1 MCDHGLARMKRG
13 RDDTPVLSNYFHIR
27 ITYSK
32 ITEEDFEKFDHLII
46 QKELLAAFPKL
57 EKFRYQLEKG
67 DKNGVLHYQ
76 GYFSVTGARTRA
88 ETLQNKLGICEWNG
102 IEGYLKALYK
112 PALANQRYVCK
123 ERTRV
128 AGPWEYGFSQD
139 CDLSFKELPELYAWQ
154 KKLLLEIETFDDKR
168 KIFWIYEAMGNVG
181 KTELAKHLHLKHGA
195 VLLDGKRR
203 HIKAQAFHKPSMFY
217 MMNITMKDYHKVDYG
232 AIEAVK
238 DGFYASHFGTE
249 ANGMVCRKSP
259 KFIVF
264 ANAAPNKQAMGAERF
279 HVRHLSPFETKVD

>member
-1 MCDHGLARMKRG
+1 MITGDHGLASMKRG

-32 ITEEDFEKFDHLII
+32 ITKEDFEQFDHLII
-46 QKELLAAFPKL
+46 KRELLEAFPKL
-57 EKFRYQLEKG
+57 DKLRYQLEKG
-67 DKNGVLHYQ
+67 GKNGILHYQ
-76 GYFSVTGARTRA
+76 GCFSISGSRTRA

-102 IEGYLKALYK
+102 IEGYLKAQYK

-123 ERTRV
+123 EETRI
-128 AGPWEYGFSQD
+128 AGPWDYGFTNEV
-139 CDLSFKELPELYAWQ
+139 DLSFEELPSLWPRQLE
-154 KKLLLEIETFDDKR
+154 LLELIEKFDDSR
-168 KIFWIYEAMGNVG
+168 RIMWIWEPQGNVG

-195 VLLDGKRR
+195 ILLDGKRR
-203 HIKAQAFHKPSMFY
+203 HIKAQAFRKPSLFY
-217 MMNITMKDYHKVDYG
+217 IMNITMRDYHKVDYG

-259 KFIVF
+259 KFICF
-264 ANAAPNKQAMGAERF
+264 ANAPPNEEAMGEERF
-279 HVRHLSPFETKVD
+279 RIVRF